1 MMKNAFYFPL
11 KAFYFPL
18 ISKFMMSQP
27 GYQTIAMHILPSIS
41 RSKDNETMKFGQLI
55 ENNIR
60 NIFTEKS

>member
-1 MMKNAFYFPL
+1 MLYFPL